1 MSCYYAG
8 SDRPRM
14 VRGEHLEAGCKG
26 GNCKGC
32 VECTEPHC
40 LVQWHGER
48 GNCKTHAAT
57 VCVPCVS
64 KAREHLANV
73 VRMSGL
79 PLLEQVMSSGDTEA
93 EAADLLGP
101 AANPKQWRQRSDYG
115 HIYEADARAGWHTHP
130 LSVLGWY
137 DMLVTEHL
145 GHSRSTKITI
155 VRAANYLDRNLTWLA
170 ADVEFDFADL
180 ANALADLCAHL
191 ELVLHDGE
199 QVETGA
205 PCMKCETALLR
216 IYAGREM
223 PWSSSEHPALAHED
237 GWACPRCKRW
247 HTPEQYRLAVA
258 ESHRESAEWLTDVD
272 MEARARVKA
281 STVRSW
287 ARADSPTPIKKRQ
300 DAGRIVYLVAD
311 VIRVRDE
318 KAAKTRGEVLA

>member
-205 PCMKCETALLR
+205 PCMKCRRPLR
-216 IYAGREM
+216 RVFAGNEL
-223 PWSSSEHPALAHED
+223 PWSHRD
-237 GWACPRCKRW
+237 GSRPRTNVDVWACGRCQQWRS
-247 HTPEQYRLAVA
+247 EGEYRLNVA
-258 ESHRESAEWLTDVD
+258 EVHRVNAEWLTDQE
-272 MEARARVKA
+272 MEIRTGIKA
-281 STVRSW
+281 GTVREWSRERDDRP
-287 ARADSPTPIKKRQ
+287 ALVDKRRDS
-300 DAGRIVYLVAD
+300 GRMVYLAAD
-311 VIRVRDE
+311 VERIARE
-318 KAAKTRGEVLA
+318 KGMIAS